1 MQTQSLRNKSRR
13 SHHRKTGTDH
23 EVEHP
28 EKSNDSD
35 PATSDSTQDKPE
47 RTGEQSRQSRPAP
60 AEISDKEVLHT
71 PSSDDGNYTCQST
84 TRLGSEDDCLIPVKS
99 RCRPVVQ

>member
-71 PSSDDGNYTCQST
+71 HLLMMAITPVNQLPSLDLKT
-84 TRLGSEDDCLIPVKS
+84 IV
-99 RCRPVVQ
+99 